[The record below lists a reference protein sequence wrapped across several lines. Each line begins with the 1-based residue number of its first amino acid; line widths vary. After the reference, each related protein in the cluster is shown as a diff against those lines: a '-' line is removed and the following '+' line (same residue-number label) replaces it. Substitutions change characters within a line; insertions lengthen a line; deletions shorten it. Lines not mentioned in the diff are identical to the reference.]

1 MSGWPNKRARA
12 YLGGDP
18 PGLGGVTA
26 IGSGREHVFW
36 CVSCRRLDRASKKLV
51 KRIALHRSTR
61 RATAR

>member
-18 PGLGGVTA
+18 PGLGEVTA

-36 CVSCRRLDRASKKLV
+36 CVSCRRL
-51 KRIALHRSTR
+51 HRSR
-61 RATAR
+61 FE